1 MLDIQIT
8 KTTSP
13 KAKPADESKLGF
25 GKIFTDHMFVMD
37 YEEGQG
43 WHDGALC
50 RTSRSSS
57 SRRPVCCTTHR

>member
-25 GKIFTDHMFVMD
+25 GLAAT
-37 YEEGQG
+37 
-43 WHDGALC
+43 
-50 RTSRSSS
+50 
-57 SRRPVCCTTHR
+57 